1 MSRHP
6 ALLPGAL
13 LAIAVAVLLSIPPM
27 PARAQVSFVG
37 PTDIL
42 IFDADSVLL
51 TRTVEWVSAR
61 TRHQEKLLLT
71 SLRMRYWRDHLPG
84 DMRLVF
90 DEIGYPT
97 GRVLLTPVGHT
108 EEWWYYGQ
116 LRPPL
121 RFRDGELLDTDAFDA
136 LRAR

>member
-1 MSRHP
+1 MSRHLAP
-6 ALLPGAL
+6 LSGAL
-13 LAIAVAVLLSIPPM
+13 AAVAVAVVLSSVS
-27 PARAQVSFVG
+27 PARAQTTFVG

-42 IFDADSVLL
+42 LVDADSVQIL
-51 TRTVEWVSAR
+51 RTVEWLSAK
-61 TRHQEKLLLT
+61 TRHQEKLLLV
-71 SLRMRYWRDHLPG
+71 SLRMRYWRDHIAP

-90 DEIGYPT
+90 DALGYPT

-121 RFRDGELLDTDAFDA
+121 RFRDGILLDVDEFDA
-136 LRAR
+136 LRTP

>member
-1 MSRHP
+1 MSRHLAP
-6 ALLPGAL
+6 LSGAL
-13 LAIAVAVLLSIPPM
+13 VALAAALFLSGAS
-27 PARAQVSFVG
+27 PARAQTTIVG

-42 IFDADSVLL
+42 LVDADSVLIL
-51 TRTVEWVSAR
+51 RTVEWLSAK
-61 TRHQEKLLLT
+61 TRHQEKLLLV
-71 SLRMRYWRDHLPG
+71 SLRMRYWRDHIPP

-90 DEIGYPT
+90 DTLGFPT

-121 RFRDGELLDTDAFDA
+121 RFRDGILLDVDEFDA
-136 LRAR
+136 LRTP

>member
-1 MSRHP
+1 MPRHL
-6 ALLPGAL
+6 ALFAGAL
-13 LAIAVAVLLSIPPM
+13 AAIAVAVLFTTPV
-27 PARAQVSFVG
+27 PATAQVSFVG

-42 IFDADSVLL
+42 LTDADSVQIL
-51 TRTVEWVSAR
+51 RTVEWLSAK
-61 TRHQEKLLLT
+61 TRHQEKLLLN
-71 SLRMRYWRDHLPG
+71 SLRMRYWRDHISS

-121 RFRDGELLDTDAFDA
+121 RFRDGELLNTDAFDA
-136 LRAR
+136 LRGR

>member
-1 MSRHP
+1 MPRHL
-6 ALLPGAL
+6 ALFAGAL
-13 LAIAVAVLLSIPPM
+13 AAIAVAVLFTAPV
-27 PARAQVSFVG
+27 PATAQVSFVG

-42 IFDADSVLL
+42 LTDADSVQIL
-51 TRTVEWVSAR
+51 RTVEWLSAK
-61 TRHQEKLLLT
+61 TRHQEKLLLN
-71 SLRMRYWRDHLPG
+71 SLRMRYWRDHISS

-121 RFRDGELLDTDAFDA
+121 RFRDGELLNTDAFDA
-136 LRAR
+136 LRGR